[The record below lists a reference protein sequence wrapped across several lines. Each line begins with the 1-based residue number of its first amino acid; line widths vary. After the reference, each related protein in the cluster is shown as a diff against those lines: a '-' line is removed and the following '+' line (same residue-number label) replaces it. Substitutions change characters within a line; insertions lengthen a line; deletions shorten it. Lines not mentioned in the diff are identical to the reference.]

1 MSFERDEEGFIC
13 GDAVDENG
21 SAGVVTISV
30 SKFSIPT
37 KLANFFLKKTIFLK
51 FT

>member
-1 MSFERDEEGFIC
+1 MEMPSFERDERFYC

-21 SAGVVTISV
+21 SAGVVTRSV

-37 KLANFFLKKTIFLK
+37 KLANFFLKRQPLL
-51 FT
+51 